1 MTPEQFLQ
9 ELNRNERQLR
19 HALERTIPLKV
30 SVEME
35 EFAKEN
41 FRQGGFVDNGLT
53 PWKRTLRQS
62 FGKGEDASRTPL
74 LSRNR
79 NLMNSVQH
87 RYSPFKATVY
97 NDLEYADI
105 HNEGGPIQVTERM
118 KRFFW
123 AKHIESKDQM
133 GRESPEAE
141 FWKRMA
147 LKKPGCT
154 IRIPERHFLGPG
166 PEVDNI
172 VTGIIEKELDEFI
185 KTH

>member
-1 MTPEQFLQ
+1 MTPEQFVKHLQ
-9 ELNRNERQLR
+9 ENEHELR
-19 HALERTIPLKV
+19 HAFERTIPLKV

-35 EFAKEN
+35 EFSKEN
-41 FRQGGFVDNGLT
+41 FRQGGFVDNSLT

-62 FGKGEDASRTPL
+62 FGKGEDALRTPL

-87 RYSPFKATVY
+87 RYTPFKATVY

-123 AKHIESKDQM
+123 AKFYETKSEMYK
-133 GRESPEAE
+133 
-141 FWKRMA
+141 WLA
-147 LKKPGCT
+147 LKPVGSIIT
-154 IRIPERHFLGPG
+154 IPKRQFIGESATLRN
-166 PEVDNI
+166 NI
-172 VTGIIEKELDEFI
+172 EKIIEVEITRVLKI
-185 KTH
+185 

>member
-1 MTPEQFLQ
+1 MTPEQFVKHLQ
-9 ELNRNERQLR
+9 ENERELR
-19 HALERTIPLKV
+19 HAFERTIPLKV

-35 EFAKEN
+35 EFSKEN

-62 FGKGEDASRTPL
+62 FGKGEDALRTPL

-87 RYSPFKATVY
+87 RYTPFKATVY

-105 HNEGGPIQVTERM
+105 HNDGGPIQVTERM

-123 AKHIESKDQM
+123 AKFYETKSEMYKWLALKPVGSIITIPKRQFIGDSATLRNNIEKII
-133 GRESPEAE
+133 EAE
-141 FWKRMA
+141 ITRV
-147 LKKPGCT
+147 LK
-154 IRIPERHFLGPG
+154 I
-166 PEVDNI
+166 
-172 VTGIIEKELDEFI
+172 
-185 KTH
+185 

>member
-9 ELNRNERQLR
+9 EIQRNERELH
-19 HALERTIPLKV
+19 HAFERTIPLKV

-35 EFAKEN
+35 EFSKEN

-62 FGKGEDASRTPL
+62 FGKGEDALRTPL

-87 RYSPFKATVY
+87 RYTPFKATVY

-105 HNEGGPIQVTERM
+105 HNDGGSTQVTERM

-123 AKHIESKDQM
+123 AKYYETKSEMYKRLALKPVGSIITIPKRQFIGDSATLRNNIEKII
-133 GRESPEAE
+133 EAE
-141 FWKRMA
+141 ITKI
-147 LKKPGCT
+147 LK
-154 IRIPERHFLGPG
+154 I
-166 PEVDNI
+166 
-172 VTGIIEKELDEFI
+172 
-185 KTH
+185 

>member
-35 EFAKEN
+35 EFSKDN

-62 FGKGEDASRTPL
+62 FATGEDAARTPL

-87 RYSPFKATVY
+87 RYTPYKATVY
-97 NDLEYADI
+97 NDVEYADI
-105 HNEGGPIQVTERM
+105 HNNGGRIEVTARM
-118 KRFFW
+118 KSFFW
-123 AKHIESKDQM
+123 AKYYDTHNELYK
-133 GRESPEAE
+133 A
-141 FWKRMA
+141 FA
-147 LKKPGCT
+147 LKPVGSFIT
-154 IRIPERHFLGPG
+154 IPKRQFIGDSATLRK
-166 PEVDNI
+166 NI
-172 VTGIIEKELDEFI
+172 EGIIEAELTRI
-185 KTH
+185 LKI